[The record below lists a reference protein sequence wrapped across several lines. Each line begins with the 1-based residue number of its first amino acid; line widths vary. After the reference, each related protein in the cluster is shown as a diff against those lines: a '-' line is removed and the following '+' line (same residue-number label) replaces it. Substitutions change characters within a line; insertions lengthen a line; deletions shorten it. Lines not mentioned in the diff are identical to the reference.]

1 MASWCYNKI
10 FIPIGNNFI
19 FESPSVLS
27 IDFCQPSIF
36 GVKTKLWV
44 VVGLLIV
51 ENIVECRQQLN
62 SRWIVDFM
70 YYLDG
75 LYARMQEIRMWHGK
89 QDIGDKET
97 NELLDANDTAS

>member
-1 MASWCYNKI
+1 
-10 FIPIGNNFI
+10 
-19 FESPSVLS
+19 
-27 IDFCQPSIF
+27 
-36 GVKTKLWV
+36 
-44 VVGLLIV
+44 
-51 ENIVECRQQLN
+51 
-62 SRWIVDFM
+62 M